1 MAVDTASSRRLGDAQ
16 VRGLG
21 YVSAGLAV
29 SAAVAA
35 VVVHQMIEARVDV
48 SPLYIGNIVVGA
60 GWPLAGAAIV
70 RAQPRNVC
78 GWLLLA
84 TGSLA
89 VYELLSQYSLWSARV
104 ADEPLPGA
112 AVTDWVS
119 MFGFGVYFYVLPLLP
134 LLFPEGRPA
143 GRPWHRLARTV
154 VVVATCAVVA
164 RMIVP
169 ERSDTDPSIRN
180 PIGVPGLE
188 VLNWVVLA
196 GSYFCI
202 VVATPAA
209 VVHLVQRTRRS
220 VGVER
225 AQLQWLMLGGVW
237 LVVGIVLSQAARDLR
252 VGDALFAVGLVGPPL
267 GVVVAMVR
275 HRLFDVE
282 FALSRTLVLVVV
294 VALVGGAWV
303 AVVLAISPDLTG
315 SRPGILLVA
324 AFGVAAV
331 VTRDVLQ
338 RRVDRWWFPH
348 RTASAALAR
357 RILTAAGG
365 TSDPRDALALLLA
378 ALRRELR
385 LPYVAFDG
393 PFVALDGTRPHDVE
407 TVDVT
412 ALGHDIGVLEVG
424 RRRGSSGFS
433 PQERD
438 VLEQVTVHVGVLAYA
453 AMLVSDVAESR
464 SRIVLAREEERRR
477 LRNDLHDG
485 VGPSL
490 AGIALELDALSRRLE
505 QAGDPALATA
515 ARRVRDRARESV
527 RDVRAVSHGL
537 RPPILDQV
545 GLGGALEQLVGGLG
559 TIEGRARVEDTG
571 QLPAAAEVAA
581 YVIAAEAVTNVA
593 RHSAASRVSV
603 EVDRTAAELVL
614 RVTDNGRGMPAH
626 PRAGVGLT
634 SMRERAAEVG
644 GRVEHAPAPGGG
656 TIVRV
661 VLPLDGTLRSH
672 EEVGG

>member
-1 MAVDTASSRRLGDAQ
+1 MAVDTASRRHLGDAQ
-16 VRGLG
+16 VRALG
-21 YVSAGLAV
+21 FTAAGVAV
-29 SAAVAA
+29 ACAAAA
-35 VVVHQMIEARVDV
+35 VVIHRMVEARADV
-48 SPLYIGNIVVGA
+48 EPLYLANLVVGA
-60 GWPLAGAAIV
+60 GWPLAGAAVV
-70 RAQPRNVC
+70 RARPRNAC

-89 VYELLSQYSLWSARV
+89 VYELLSQYSLWSARI
-104 ADEPLPGA
+104 ADRPLPGA

-134 LLFPEGRPA
+134 LLFPDGRATGP
-143 GRPWHRLARTV
+143 GWRRLARAV
-154 VVVATCAVVA
+154 VVVATCAVIA
-164 RMIVP
+164 RMLVP
-169 ERSDTDPSIRN
+169 ERSDTDAAIRN

-188 VLNWVVLA
+188 VLNWGVLL
-196 GSYFCI
+196 GSYFC
-202 VVATPAA
+202 VLVATPAA
-209 VVHLVQRTRRS
+209 VVNLVQRTRRS

-225 AQLQWLMLGGVW
+225 AQLQWLMLGGIW
-237 LVVGIVLSQAARDLR
+237 LVVGIVLSQVARDLQ
-252 VGDALFAVGLVGPPL
+252 VGDVLFAVGLVGPPL

-294 VALVGGAWV
+294 IGLVGGIWI
-303 AVVLAISPDLTG
+303 AVVLAVSPDLTG

-331 VTRDVLQ
+331 VSRDVLQ

-357 RILTAAGG
+357 RVLTAAREA
-365 TSDPRDALALLLA
+365 SEPREALTLLLA

-385 LPYVAFDG
+385 LPYVAFAG
-393 PFVALDGTRPHDVE
+393 AFVAREGERPQQVE
-407 TVDVT
+407 ALDVT
-412 ALGHDIGVLEVG
+412 ALGHDVGVLEVG
-424 RRRGSSGFS
+424 HRRGAVGFS
-433 PQERD
+433 AEERD
-438 VLEQVTVHVGVLAYA
+438 VLQQVAAHVGVLAYA
-453 AMLVSDVAESR
+453 ASLVSAVAESR

-490 AGIALELDALSRRLE
+490 AGIALELDALAGRLE
-505 QAGDPALATA
+505 RAGDPHLASA
-515 ARRVRDRARESV
+515 ARQVRDRARDSV

-545 GLGGALEQLVGGLG
+545 GLGGALHQLVGGLG
-559 TIEGRARVEDTG
+559 TINGSVRVGDAG
-571 QLPAAAEVAA
+571 PLPAGAEVAA
-581 YVIAAEAVTNVA
+581 YVITAEAVANVVK
-593 RHSAASRVSV
+593 HSAASRVRV
-603 EVDRTAAELVL
+603 EVDRTSAELTI

-626 PRAGVGLT
+626 PRAGVGLS

-644 GRVEHAPAPGGG
+644 GRVEHTPAPGGG
-656 TIVRV
+656 TTVRV
-661 VLPLDGTLRSH
+661 VLPLDGTITTH
-672 EEVGG
+672 GEAP